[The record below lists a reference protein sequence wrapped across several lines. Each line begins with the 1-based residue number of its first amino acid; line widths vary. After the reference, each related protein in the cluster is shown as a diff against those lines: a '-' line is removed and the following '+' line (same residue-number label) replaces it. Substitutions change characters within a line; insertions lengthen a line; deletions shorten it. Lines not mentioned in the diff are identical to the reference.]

1 MPKSTNTADE
11 YEFVDYNDAALSP
24 EVLADIRDWLQP
36 TDYLAESGEFRRHLL
51 SQAPGTGLWICETEK
66 YRQWHDSADHGS
78 LWIKGVPG
86 AGKSVM
92 AASIIQHLRM
102 TEDCPVL
109 FFFFRNIVA
118 ANFSPRALIQ
128 DWLAQLLPYSAKL
141 QFALQPLLETSL
153 AETSDNDLIQLFL
166 DGVLCVPKVYCV
178 GDALDEMT
186 TDNRS
191 FLDKLNGLATYRPR
205 SLKLLMTSRPKQYLQ
220 SALRDSS
227 IVHVS
232 LQQQLVDA
240 DIISFLNHR
249 FDRAPKSDNQ
259 QKLKQDI
266 INMVARRSEGL
277 FLYAKLTIDQV
288 EASLLSD
295 DPVDI
300 SLLEESLPVG
310 LEQIYTSVLAKQRE
324 DHGVDMDVQLLVLEA
339 VTHASRPLRLY
350 ELASVIKCICPNVT
364 APRGFKALIA
374 TCCGPLVEVLE
385 DETLQVIHH
394 SFTEFLRGDSRTMST
409 NNNSPTDFPVINSDK
424 AHKRMAINCLQYLM
438 SGSLLLDGEHS
449 ENSASIAYKA
459 PQHQI
464 DSNEHLYNPSR
475 ALKQEK
481 DPFNYREARLLH
493 PFLSYAVEN
502 WSYHASFYDVEDEDL
517 FAAIADFLKPESLA
531 FLRWLVI
538 QWGSTSKSK
547 GTTEGIP
554 TALHIAAFSGLSEL
568 ALKLIQQGSFVSDV
582 DAQERIPLHWA
593 AANGHAKVAS
603 LLIQHGSDP
612 NAPDGRGLKPIHL
625 AARKNHASVV
635 RVLLEAGVEPDT
647 IKTKEN
653 HAGRLLGGEK
663 ITKGECAIFYASSG
677 GHTETVMEMIPFCK
691 PETLEQL
698 LCECCRFNRTDAV
711 LGILDKSD
719 VSADATYRG
728 ATALYFACGS
738 VNLRC
743 VEALVNRGAD
753 VRKTS
758 TWEPRPII
766 LGGFR
771 GKKTMAAPLHR
782 LVKEWDCDNDSTCQA
797 ILRVLV
803 KANVDLE
810 QLNGEE
816 STALLIAS
824 GSTNNTGPELL
835 HVPAMRALLSSGADL
850 NKVDRFG
857 NTPLHR
863 VFGTHRDPE
872 AVQLLI
878 EHGSDPNQ
886 IGYRGKSALHSCMT
900 DSGMMTGI
908 PNTEAIVKY
917 LLEHGAD
924 PNIPDEH
931 GTTAVRQGM
940 SAGLEVFRMLLSRCE
955 DDAEKRRCWFGL
967 SSLYN
972 VKRFTE
978 YLELLLAEGIDI
990 DARRDD
996 GCTLLLC
1003 CLSYDDQLD
1012 VLRGCG
1018 AKTDVVDIRGNNA
1031 LHLLSQRNMC
1041 VRGQLKKII
1050 AKDGLDP
1057 LSTNDNED
1065 TLLHHVASWY
1075 YSEPK
1080 VADFVGWLVSLGIP
1094 INAVN
1099 KQGFTAL
1106 HVAEMRGLEKPT
1118 LFPNNRNYNK
1128 VDSIHFTEAI
1138 NPRKELNF
1146 EIRDKDGFAPLHL
1159 AAMRSAVEVATLVAA
1174 GATLGVLTEDSQNVL
1189 HISSR
1194 ARQSNIVGLVLDQPG
1209 SLDLDQIDRFG
1220 RTPLHYACSSGEPES
1235 VALLLKHG
1243 ANVHAIDSKNR
1254 TPLHACAET
1263 TAEQDIWDSHRWG
1276 YKWLRGPPADPLRPG
1291 SLQRQDHQEPWY
1303 QYRYGESK
1311 SRVRKNFFP
1320 KITTIMKILLD
1331 AGSDVS
1337 AVDDSHFTAL
1347 DVALHES
1354 CAEVAEVFATD
1365 KELFSKATK
1374 HLEDDTKTAERSE
1387 QIRQWMWAQMTL
1399 MRPRSALHVLGQDQ
1413 SATNQVL
1420 TSPSMYLDLLTCK
1433 DAAKLINEMFEANP
1447 LDTSCYTLLE
1457 ELMKPDRLQVAEFL
1471 SSLVLHYSSYE
1482 SVRDTIEARTARERY
1497 NHPSALT
1504 ALQLAC
1510 RWPEPNVLTLQ
1521 LLVEKFH
1528 VDVNAQCATIEDRGP
1543 RRSEIVAGGTALHVL
1558 ASADSWW
1565 QVEGMRYLISNGAAV
1580 DARDEKGQTP
1590 MHIAARGVKYDN
1602 HTAVGFWMPSTVRL
1616 LLENGA
1622 DPNILDEEGLSP
1634 LHKASGAPDIMRELL
1649 RRGAD
1654 PSVGVR
1660 SPLFLAIYDQNLS
1673 ALEILLDHGVSVDS
1687 LDEKRNGRQ
1696 VHYRLKES
1704 HKVYALLCAAFAEE
1718 INRHVPQ
1725 SVPLLRVLVER
1736 GADLYLPLN
1745 EDETMVHFLFEL
1757 PEYEVSD
1764 TLLQEP
1770 CVSRIDF
1777 NRRDQHGR
1785 TVLMAACD
1793 WREVLPGYSHRHWDP
1808 KATGPPL
1815 RILDYGADATL
1826 VDDEGKTALHRLL
1839 DNPGM
1844 PDDVLVQFIHR
1855 KEVAPTLFMRDHHG
1869 FLPFHYALR
1878 ILRPGVCDLML
1889 SKGASLLEPD
1899 PNGLTAL
1906 HYIAKQC
1913 FATYRSRRSSGH
1925 LRIDLPKDY
1934 FDRCLALWRGFIA
1947 EGGSINVADKLGNT
1961 PLLTYLSSPSRE
1973 DRAKDSP
1980 ICHLEDY
1987 EKLFPPDSGVD
1998 IFAINTEG
2006 ETALH
2011 AITRRESNY
2020 YTKPGY
2026 DKALFEAMLGKG
2038 LDPLQ
2043 EDKKGRSALDVAS
2056 ACEKDDI
2063 VAVLGRK

>member
-24 EVLADIRDWLQP
+24 EVLADIRNWLQP

-66 YRQWHDSADHGS
+66 YRQWHDSPDHGS

-128 DWLAQLLPYSAKL
+128 DWLAQLLPYSVEL
-141 QFALQPLLETSL
+141 QFALQPLLETTL
-153 AETSDNDLIQLFL
+153 AETSDNDLVQLFL

-232 LQQQLVDA
+232 LQQQLVDV

-324 DHGVDMDVQLLVLEA
+324 EYGVDMDVQLLVLEA

-350 ELASVIKCICPNVT
+350 ELASIIKCICPNVT

-394 SFTEFLRGDSRTMST
+394 SFTEFLRGDSRTSSA
-409 NNNSPTDFPVINSDK
+409 NNALPTDFPVINSDK

-438 SGSLLLDGEHS
+438 SGLLLLDGEHY
-449 ENSASIAYKA
+449 ENATSIAYKA

-464 DSNEHLYNPSR
+464 DSNENLYNPSR
-475 ALKQEK
+475 ALKPAM
-481 DPFNYREARLLH
+481 DPFNYRGARLRH

-502 WSYHASFYDVEDEDL
+502 WSYHASFYDVEDEGL
-517 FAAIADFLKPESLA
+517 FSAIADFLKPKSIA

-538 QWGSTSKSK
+538 QWGSTSKSR
-547 GTTEGIP
+547 GSTEGIP

-612 NAPDGRGLKPIHL
+612 NAPDGCGLKPIHL
-625 AARKNHASVV
+625 AARKNHASV
-635 RVLLEAGVEPDT
+635 PDT

-653 HAGRLLGGEK
+653 HAGPLLGGEK

-677 GHTETVMEMIPFCK
+677 GHTETVMEMIPFCN

-698 LCECCRFNRTDAV
+698 LCECCRFNRADAV

-719 VSADATYRG
+719 VSANATYRG
-728 ATALYFACGS
+728 ATALYFACAS

-743 VEALVNRGAD
+743 VEALINRGAD

-758 TWEPRPII
+758 TWEPRPIM

-782 LVKEWDCDNDSTCQA
+782 LVQEWDCDNDSTCQA

-810 QLNGEE
+810 QLNGDQN
-816 STALLIAS
+816 TALLIAS
-824 GSTNNTGPELL
+824 GSTNETGLNSL
-835 HVPAMRALLSSGADL
+835 YVPAMRALLSSGADL

-857 NTPLHR
+857 NSPLHR
-863 VFGTHRDPE
+863 VLGTHRDPE

-886 IGYRGKSALHSCMT
+886 IGYCGKSALHRCMT
-900 DSGMMTGI
+900 DSGMMTGV
-908 PNTEAIVKY
+908 PNTETIVKY

-924 PNIPDEH
+924 PNIADEY

-940 SAGLEVFRMLLSRCE
+940 YAGLEVFRMLLSRCE

-967 SSLYN
+967 PSSYN
-972 VKRFTE
+972 VERFTE

-996 GCTLLLC
+996 GCTLFLC
-1003 CLSYDDQLD
+1003 CLSRDDQLD
-1012 VLRGCG
+1012 ALRGCG
-1018 AKTDVVDIRGNNA
+1018 AKTDVVDNCGNNA
-1031 LHLLSQRNMC
+1031 LHLLCQWDMD
-1041 VRGQLKKII
+1041 VRGQMEKII

-1057 LSTNDNED
+1057 LSTNDNGD
-1065 TLLHHVASWY
+1065 TLLHHVASRCY
-1075 YSEPK
+1075 IEPE

-1106 HVAEMRGLEKPT
+1106 HVAEMRRLEKPT
-1118 LFPNNRNYNK
+1118 LFPNNNNYDK
-1128 VDSIHFTEAI
+1128 VDFIHFTEAI

-1146 EIRDKDGFAPLHL
+1146 EIRDKDGLAPLHL

-1174 GATLGVLTEDSQNVL
+1174 GATLGFLTGDLQNVL
-1189 HISSR
+1189 HLSCR
-1194 ARQSNIVGLVLDQPG
+1194 ARQPNIVGLVLDQPG
-1209 SLDLDQIDRFG
+1209 RFDLNQVDCFG

-1243 ANVHAIDSKNR
+1243 ANVHAVDSKNR
-1254 TPLHACAET
+1254 TPLHACAESRT
-1263 TAEQDIWDSHRWG
+1263 EQNIWDSHHWG

-1291 SLQRQDHQEPWY
+1291 YSQDDQAPWY
-1303 QYRYGESK
+1303 QYRCGEPK
-1311 SRVRKNFFP
+1311 SRFRKNFFP
-1320 KITTIMKILLD
+1320 SVTTIMKMLLD

-1337 AVDDSHFTAL
+1337 ALDDSRFTAL
-1347 DVALHES
+1347 DVALHEG
-1354 CAEVAEVFATD
+1354 CAEVAE
-1365 KELFSKATK
+1365 
-1374 HLEDDTKTAERSE
+1374 HLEDDEKNAERSE
-1387 QIRQWMWAQMTL
+1387 QFRQWMWAQMTL
-1399 MRPRSALHVLGQDQ
+1399 MRPRSALHVLE
-1413 SATNQVL
+1413 
-1420 TSPSMYLDLLTCK
+1420 SPSMYLDLLTCK
-1433 DAAKLINEMFEANP
+1433 DAAKLINEVFEANP
-1447 LDTSCYTLLE
+1447 
-1457 ELMKPDRLQVAEFL
+1457 ELMKPDHLQVTD
-1471 SSLVLHYSSYE
+1471 SYE
-1482 SVRDTIEARTARERY
+1482 ERY
-1497 NHPSALT
+1497 CYPSALT

-1510 RWPEPNVLTLQ
+1510 RWSAPNVLTLQ

-1528 VDVNAQCATIEDRGP
+1528 VDVNAQCATIQDGGP
-1543 RRSEIVAGGTALHVL
+1543 ERSETVAGGTALHML

-1565 QVEGMRYLISNGAAV
+1565 QGAAV

-1590 MHIAARGVKYDN
+1590 MHIAAR
-1602 HTAVGFWMPSTVRL
+1602 FWMASAVRL
-1616 LLENGA
+1616 LLDNGA
-1622 DPNILDEEGLSP
+1622 DPN
-1634 LHKASGAPDIMRELL
+1634 LL

-1654 PSVGVR
+1654 PSVGN
-1660 SPLFLAIYDQNLS
+1660 IS
-1673 ALEILLDHGVSVDS
+1673 ALNILLDHGVSVDS
-1687 LDEKRNGRQ
+1687 LDEK
-1696 VHYRLKES
+1696 L
-1704 HKVYALLCAAFAEE
+1704 YALL
-1718 INRHVPQ
+1718 HVPQ
-1725 SVPLLRVLVER
+1725 SVPLLRAL
-1736 GADLYLPLN
+1736 
-1745 EDETMVHFLFEL
+1745 DETMVHFLFEI

-1770 CVSRIDF
+1770 CVSRIEF

-1785 TVLMAACD
+1785 TVLMAA
-1793 WREVLPGYSHRHWDP
+1793 HWDP

-1815 RILDYGADATL
+1815 RILDY
-1826 VDDEGKTALHRLL
+1826 GKTALHRLL

-1844 PDDVLVQFIHR
+1844 PDDVLVEFIHR
-1855 KEVAPTLFMRDHHG
+1855 KEVAPTLFMKDRYG

-1878 ILRPGVCDLML
+1878 MLRPEICDLML

-1899 PNGLTAL
+1899 PYGLTAL

-1913 FATYRSRRSSGH
+1913 FTTYRVRRSSGH
-1925 LRIDLPKDY
+1925 LRIDLPEDY
-1934 FDRCLALWRGFIA
+1934 FDP
-1947 EGGSINVADKLGNT
+1947 EGGSIN
-1961 PLLTYLSSPSRE
+1961 

-1980 ICHLEDY
+1980 MCHLEDY
-1987 EKLFPPDSGVD
+1987 EKLFPPDSGAD
-1998 IFAINTEG
+1998 IFAVNTEDS
-2006 ETALH
+2006 T
-2011 AITRRESNY
+2011 Y
-2020 YTKPGY
+2020 YTRPGY
-2026 DKALFEAMLGKG
+2026 DKALFEAML
-2038 LDPLQ
+2038 
-2043 EDKKGRSALDVAS
+2043 GRSALDVAS

-2063 VAVLGRK
+2063 VGVLGRK

>member
-1 MPKSTNTADE
+1 MPNSTNTADE

-51 SQAPGTGLWICETEK
+51 SQAPGTGLWICETEE
-66 YRQWHDSADHGS
+66 YRQWHDSPDHGS

-128 DWLAQLLPYSAKL
+128 DWLAQLLPYSVKL

-153 AETSDNDLIQLFL
+153 AETSANDLIQLFL

-227 IVHVS
+227 IVHIS
-232 LQQQLVDA
+232 LQQRLVDA

-249 FDRAPKSDNQ
+249 FDRALKSDNQ

-266 INMVARRSEGL
+266 IKMVARRSEGL

-310 LEQIYTSVLAKQRE
+310 LEQIYTNVLTKQRE
-324 DHGVDMDVQLLVLEA
+324 DHGVDMDVQVLVLEA

-350 ELASVIKCICPNVT
+350 ELASVIKCSCPNVT

-394 SFTEFLRGDSRTMST
+394 SFTEFLRGDSRTLST
-409 NNNSPTDFPVINSDK
+409 NNASLTNFPVINSDK
-424 AHKRMAINCLQYLM
+424 AHKRMAMNCLQYLM
-438 SGSLLLDGEHS
+438 SGSLLLNGEHS
-449 ENSASIAYKA
+449 EDSASIAYKT
-459 PQHQI
+459 PQHQM
-464 DSNEHLYNPSR
+464 DCNEHFYNPSR
-475 ALKQEK
+475 AEQAK
-481 DPFNYREARLLH
+481 DPFSYREARLLH

-502 WSYHASFYDVEDEDL
+502 WSYHASFYDVEDEEL
-517 FAAIADFLKPESLA
+517 FSAIAEFLKPESLA
-531 FLRWLVI
+531 FSRWLVI

-547 GTTEGIP
+547 GSTEGIP
-554 TALHIAAFSGLSEL
+554 TALHIAAFSGLYEL
-568 ALKLIQQGSFVSDV
+568 ALKLIQQGSFASDV

-603 LLIQHGSDP
+603 VLIQHGSDA

-625 AARKNHASVV
+625 AARKDHASVV

-647 IKTKEN
+647 LKTKEN
-653 HAGRLLGGEK
+653 HAGYLLGGEK

-677 GHTETVMEMIPFCK
+677 GHTETVMAMIPFCS

-719 VSADATYRG
+719 VSANATYRG

-743 VEALVNRGAD
+743 VEALIDRGAD

-758 TWEPRPII
+758 TWEPRPIM

-782 LVKEWDCDNDSTCQA
+782 LVQEWDCDNDSTCQA

-810 QLNGEE
+810 QLDGDE

-824 GSTNNTGPELL
+824 GSTHKTGPDSL
-835 HVPAMRALLSSGADL
+835 HVPAMRALLRSGADL

-857 NTPLHR
+857 NSPLHR
-863 VFGTHRDPE
+863 VFGSHRDLE

-886 IGYRGKSALHSCMT
+886 IGHRGRSALHSCMI
-900 DSGMMTGI
+900 DSGMKTGS

-931 GTTAVRQGM
+931 GKTAVRRGM

-955 DDAEKRRCWFGL
+955 NDAEKRRCWFGL
-967 SSLYN
+967 SSYS
-972 VKRFTE
+972 VRGFTE
-978 YLELLLAEGIDI
+978 YLDLLLAEGIDI

-996 GCTLLLC
+996 GCTLFLC
-1003 CLSYDDQLD
+1003 CLGYDNQLE
-1012 VLRGCG
+1012 VLREYG
-1018 AKTDVVDIRGNNA
+1018 AKTGVVDICGNNA
-1031 LHLLSQRNMC
+1031 LHLLCQQGIC
-1041 VRGQLKKII
+1041 VRGQMETMI

-1057 LSTNDNED
+1057 LSTNDNGD

-1075 YSEPK
+1075 HGAPK
-1080 VADFVGWLVSLGIP
+1080 VVGFVGWLVSLGIP

-1106 HVAEMRGLEKPT
+1106 HVAEMRGLEKPS
-1118 LFPNNRNYNK
+1118 LFPNKPHYNRA
-1128 VDSIHFTEAI
+1128 DSTHFTEVI

-1146 EIRDKDGFAPLHL
+1146 EIRDKNGLAPLHL

-1174 GATLGVLTEDSQNVL
+1174 GATLGFLTEDSQNAL
-1189 HISSR
+1189 HLSCR
-1194 ARQSNIVGLVLDQPG
+1194 ARQPSVVGLVLDQPG
-1209 SLDLDQIDRFG
+1209 RPDLNQVDCFG

-1243 ANVHAIDSKNR
+1243 ANVHAIDSKSR
-1254 TPLHACAET
+1254 TPLHACAESRT
-1263 TAEQDIWDSHRWG
+1263 EQDIWDSHHGG
-1276 YKWLRGPPADPLRPG
+1276 YKWLRGPPTDPLRP
-1291 SLQRQDHQEPWY
+1291 SSSQQDDQEPWY
-1303 QYRYGESK
+1303 QYRYGEPK
-1311 SRVRKNFFP
+1311 SRFRKSLFP
-1320 KITTIMKILLD
+1320 SVTTIMKMLLD

-1337 AVDDSHFTAL
+1337 AVDDSQFTAL
-1347 DVALHES
+1347 DVALHEG

-1365 KELFSKATK
+1365 KELFSKATQ
-1374 HLEDDTKTAERSE
+1374 HLEDDKKTADRSE
-1387 QIRQWMWAQMTL
+1387 QIRQWMWAQTTL
-1399 MRPRSALHVLGQDQ
+1399 MRPRFALHVLGQDQ

-1420 TSPSMYLDLLTCK
+1420 KSPSMYLDLLTCK
-1433 DAAKLINEMFEANP
+1433 DAAKLINEVFEADP
-1447 LDTSCYTLLE
+1447 VDASCYTLLE
-1457 ELMKPDRLQVAEFL
+1457 ELMRPDRLQVAEYL
-1471 SSLVLHYSSYE
+1471 SSLLLHYSSYG
-1482 SVRDTIEARTARERY
+1482 SVRDIIEARTATERSSY
-1497 NHPSALT
+1497 PSALT
-1504 ALQLAC
+1504 PLQLAC
-1510 RWPEPNVLTLQ
+1510 RWPEPNMLTLQ

-1528 VDVNAQCATIEDRGP
+1528 VDVNAQFATIPGRGQ
-1543 RRSEIVAGGTALHVL
+1543 RRSDIVAGGTALHVL
-1558 ASADSWW
+1558 ASANNWW
-1565 QVEGMRYLISNGAAV
+1565 QIEGMRYLISNGATV

-1590 MHIAARGVKYDN
+1590 LHIAARGVRYNN
-1602 HTAVGFWMPSTVRL
+1602 HTVEGFWMAFAVRL
-1616 LLENGA
+1616 LLDNGA
-1622 DPNILDEEGLSP
+1622 DPNTLDEEGLSP
-1634 LHKASGAPDIMRELL
+1634 LHKATGAPDIMRELL
-1649 RRGAD
+1649 RQGAD
-1654 PSVGVR
+1654 PSMGV
-1660 SPLFLAIYDQNLS
+1660 SNPLFLAISHQNLS

-1696 VHYRLKES
+1696 VHYQLKES

-1718 INRHVPQ
+1718 IDRDVPQ
-1725 SVPLLRVLVER
+1725 SVPLLRALVER

-1745 EDETMVHFLFEL
+1745 EDETMAHSLFEL
-1757 PEYEVSD
+1757 PEYEVLN

-1785 TVLMAACD
+1785 TVLMAACN
-1793 WREVLPGYSHRHWDP
+1793 WREVLPGYSRRPRGP

-1826 VDDEGKTALHRLL
+1826 VDDEGKTALHHLL

-1855 KEVAPTLFMRDHHG
+1855 KEVAPTLFMRDHNG

-1878 ILRPGVCDLML
+1878 ILRPEICDLLL

-1906 HYIAKQC
+1906 HYVAKQC
-1913 FATYRSRRSSGH
+1913 FATHRSRRSSGH
-1925 LRIDLPKDY
+1925 LQIDLPKDY
-1934 FDRCLALWRGFIA
+1934 FDRCLALWRRFLA

-1961 PLLTYLSSPSRE
+1961 PLLTYLSSPGRQ
-1973 DRAKDSP
+1973 DRAKDP
-1980 ICHLEDY
+1980 LIYHLEDY
-1987 EKLFPPDSGVD
+1987 EKLFPPDSGAD
-1998 IFAINTEG
+1998 IFAVNTQG

-2011 AITRRESNY
+2011 VITRRESNY

-2063 VAVLGRK
+2063 VGVLGRK